1 MTIDVFSSYRD
12 ALLFGGGSRG
22 TTPQSSDDNHHSP
35 ESQLTRLTKGN
46 DIIPHKKAKKE
57 YKHPVPMNKMST
69 KAASAVSE
77 DSNNQ
82 KV

>member
-1 MTIDVFSSYRD
+1 MTVFSSYRD

-22 TTPQSSDDNHHSP
+22 TTPQSSDDNHHHSP

-57 YKHPVPMNKMST
+57 YKNPVPMNKMST
-69 KAASAVSE
+69 KAASTVSE
-77 DSNNQ
+77 GSNNQ